1 MSQDETTRTNQA
13 PPKTEEA
20 TIEVTRL
27 FPTPIWDIALPDF
40 MREKIYAATLPT
52 IVEAQ
57 KDSRAQVNR
66 VINSW
71 SSPTDMHKNNSFAD
85 INKAALTVAQ
95 HALASIGISNKAVKI
110 AKCWTRADAADA
122 HSETLF
128 SSNCYLVAAYC
139 LQGHS
144 DVAKVRFEDPRAGAQ
159 VLTPDSTTRSF
170 ETAPWVAKH
179 CLPGTLIVF
188 PSWMKYTLQH
198 NSSSEDRAFVFYDL
212 VVEDEF

>member
-1 MSQDETTRTNQA
+1 MSDDETTHTNQVT
-13 PPKTEEA
+13 PKTAEA
-20 TIEVTRL
+20 QIRVTRL
-27 FPTPIWDIALPDF
+27 FPTPVWDITLPDF

-52 IVEAQ
+52 IVDAQ
-57 KDSRAQVNR
+57 KDSRSQVNR

-71 SSPTDMHKNNSFAD
+71 TSPTDMHKNSTFAD
-85 INKAALTVAQ
+85 INKATLNVAQ
-95 HALASIGISNKAVKI
+95 QVLASIGVSNKTVKI

-139 LQGHS
+139 LQGHAEA
-144 DVAKVRFEDPRAGAQ
+144 AKVRLEDPRSGAQ
-159 VLTPDSTTRSF
+159 ALMPDSTTRSL
-170 ETAPWVAKH
+170 ETAPWVTKH
-179 CLPGTLIVF
+179 CPPGTLIVF